1 MTQDDDEPNGFVAA
15 LQARS
20 GVVIATVAMIAW
32 FGLLWAMFGDVL

>member
-1 MTQDDDEPNGFVAA
+1 MTQDDDEPNGFAAA

-20 GVVIATVAMIAW
+20 GIVIATVGLIAW